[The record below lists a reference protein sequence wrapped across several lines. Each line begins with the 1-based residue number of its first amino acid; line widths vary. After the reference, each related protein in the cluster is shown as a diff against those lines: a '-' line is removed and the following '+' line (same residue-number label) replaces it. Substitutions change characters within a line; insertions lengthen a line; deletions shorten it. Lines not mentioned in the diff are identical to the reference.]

1 MMQTRHLWI
10 LILFLILCLTT
21 IGVNFESETQEW
33 FFGIQKPF
41 VGFLFLICAF
51 IYEYVIRKRNGVAK

>member
-1 MMQTRHLWI
+1 MIQSRHFWI
-10 LILFLILCLTT
+10 LIFVLILCITT
-21 IGVNFESETQEW
+21 IGVKVESEAQEW

-41 VGFLFLICAF
+41 VGFLFLISAF